1 MPLVLQVMLY
11 LIAVSFFVVLA
22 VVLIIHLIQEV
33 TGRAPFIPIS
43 QDVLADIVAALE
55 LKDGSIMYDLGS
67 GDGRVV
73 LAAALANPNIKA
85 IGVERSFLPYVVSHA
100 ERKYR
105 GAKNADFVRADFFD
119 VPVGDATHVFLYLF
133 PGLMN
138 SLLPKFQKELK
149 PGSRVVSC
157 DFKFADKQPVK
168 VIDLHRK
175 RYNLG
180 RKIYIYEF

>member
-1 MPLVLQVMLY
+1 MPLLLEVILY
-11 LIAVSFFVVLA
+11 CIALVFCFVLA
-22 VVLIIHLIQEV
+22 VFLAVHLFQEF

-43 QDVLADIVAALE
+43 QKVLADIVAALE
-55 LKDGSIMYDLGS
+55 LEDDSVMYDLGS

-73 LAAALANPNIKA
+73 FAVAQARPSVKA
-85 IGVERSFLPYVVSHA
+85 IGVERSFFPYILSHI
-100 ERKYR
+100 EKRRKNLT
-105 GAKNADFVRADFFD
+105 NADFKRANFFD
-119 VPVGDATHVFLYLF
+119 VQVGDATHIFLYLF

-138 SLLPKFQKELK
+138 ALLPKFEKELK

-157 DFKFADKQPVK
+157 DFKFKDKQPVK

-175 RYNLG
+175 NFDLG